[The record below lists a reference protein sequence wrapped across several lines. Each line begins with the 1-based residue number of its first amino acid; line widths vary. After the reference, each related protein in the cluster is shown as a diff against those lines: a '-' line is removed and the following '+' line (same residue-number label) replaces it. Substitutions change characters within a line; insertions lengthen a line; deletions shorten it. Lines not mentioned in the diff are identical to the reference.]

1 METVSIMDGLVL
13 TVVSIMLVFTV
24 LAAIW
29 GLIELVSKILISIG
43 SKEEL
48 AVPAASSPVATNNV
62 SSQTLNVNE
71 KNKQAAEVISL
82 VLASEDQPN
91 KKFEIVDSKRVK

>member
-1 METVSIMDGLVL
+1 MKTVSIMDGLVL
-13 TVVSIMLVFTV
+13 TVVSMLVVFIV
-24 LAAIW
+24 LTAIW
-29 GLIELVSKILISIG
+29 GLIELVSKIFTVIG

-48 AVPAASSPVATNNV
+48 AVPASSPVATNNA

>member
-13 TVVSIMLVFTV
+13 TVVSMLVVFIV
-24 LAAIW
+24 LTAIW

-43 SKEEL
+43 SKGEI
-48 AVPAASSPVATNNV
+48 AVPASSPVATNNA

>member
-13 TVVSIMLVFTV
+13 TVVSILVVFTV
-24 LAAIW
+24 LTAIW
-29 GLIELVSKILISIG
+29 GLIELVSKFFTVIG